1 MTKSHALKLRSLLPL
16 AAGVAIA
23 VAALYPL
30 AANQRS
36 AAAPQ
41 SAAATT
47 ADSAPSAKPYVVPDL
62 AERVAKFKL
71 VRMPFNS
78 ASLTAREKQM
88 IDKLVDASG
97 LLDCI
102 YWRQNDPEGLKLYLS
117 LASSKNP
124 QNESLRRYLKI
135 NGSRFDLIDD
145 DKPFV
150 GTQPM
155 PPGRGFFPG
164 APSDKAVALSEI
176 EEFARQVPDKK
187 VAIYSPHTI
196 VEGLQPQWMNRAPIY
211 SGRYAPRVI
220 PYHVAFVEF
229 LKPMAEDLREAAAL
243 SDDAAFAKFLRLRAD
258 ALLTDDYYA
267 SDSAWLDLANPK
279 FDVVFAPY
287 EVYDDSLLGVKT
299 TYGASVMIRN
309 DAESQKLA
317 LYQKYVPDLQA
328 ALPLAAADLP
338 SKRGKQSPMEVVD
351 SPYRAGDLLHGYQ
364 AVADNLPNDPRIH
377 EEKGSKKMFWKN
389 FMDARVNY
397 IILPLAQRTMRADQ
411 AAMASGEGYLA
422 DTIMHEISHGLGP
435 AFAHTAQGKV
445 QINEAIGSSYS
456 ALEESKADVVGEFC
470 YGWLIDHGVLPRER
484 RNITYA
490 SYVAGIFRTVR
501 FGVAEAHGAGEIMQF
516 NYYTE
521 QGAIRRDPG
530 SGLYVIDFEKMPAA
544 VASLAQELLEQE
556 ATGDRARTDAWFKKY
571 GGMPAELS
579 ALLAKTSDIPVD
591 IDPEFDF
598 HPVLK

>member
-1 MTKSHALKLRSLLPL
+1 MTKNSAGLFCAVGVL
-16 AAGVAIA
+16 AF
-23 VAALYPL
+23 AA
-30 AANQRS
+30 AFS
-36 AAAPQ
+36 AAAGRPQ
-41 SAAATT
+41 SAAAP
-47 ADSAPSAKPYVVPDL
+47 SPSAKLYVVPDL

-71 VRMPFNS
+71 VHMPLHS
-78 ASLTAREKQM
+78 AGLSVREKAM
-88 IDKLVDASG
+88 VAKLVDASG

-102 YWRQNDPEGLKLYLS
+102 YWRQSDPQGLKLYLS
-117 LASSKNP
+117 LADSKDP
-124 QNESLRRYLKI
+124 QDLLLRRYLKI

-155 PPGRGFFPG
+155 PLGRGFYPPPITRATFEQL
-164 APSDKAVALSEI
+164 VAENPKMK
-176 EEFARQVPDKK
+176 EQY
-187 VAIYSPHTI
+187 YSPLTI
-196 VEGLQPQWMNRAPIY
+196 IKYFGPIIEGPPEPERALAKYKPFI
-211 SGRYAPRVI
+211 RPV
-220 PYHVAFVEF
+220 PYHQEF
-229 LKPMAEDLREAAAL
+229 KRFLEPMAKDLREAAAL
-243 SDDAAFAKFLRLRAD
+243 SDDPGFAKFLRLRAD
-258 ALLTDDYYA
+258 ALLTDDYFA
-267 SDSAWLDLANPK
+267 SDIAWLDLENPK

-287 EVYDDSLLGVKT
+287 EVYDDSLLGIKT

-309 DAESQKLA
+309 DAESEKLA
-317 LYQKYVPDLQA
+317 LYQKYVPDLQE
-328 ALPLAAADLP
+328 ALPLPAADLP

-377 EEKGSKKMFWKN
+377 EEKGSKKIFWKN

-470 YGWLIDHGVLPRER
+470 YGWLVEHGGLPKER

-501 FGVAEAHGAGEIMQF
+501 FGVAESHGAGEIMQF
-516 NYYTE
+516 NYYVE
-521 QGAIRRDPG
+521 QGAIRRDPA

-544 VASLAQELLEQE
+544 IASLAKELLEQE
-556 ATGDRARTDAWFKKY
+556 ATGDRARTDAWFKKC
-571 GGMPAELS
+571 GWMPAELN

-598 HPVLK
+598 HPVVK

>member
-1 MTKSHALKLRSLLPL
+1 MTKNFTLTLRSLLPL

-30 AANQRS
+30 AANPHS
-36 AAAPQ
+36 AAAAQPTAASNAQ
-41 SAAATT
+41 SA
-47 ADSAPSAKPYVVPDL
+47 SSAKPYVVPDL

-71 VRMPFNS
+71 VHMPFNS
-78 ASLTAREKQM
+78 AGLSAREKQM
-88 IDKLVDASG
+88 VAKLVDASG

-102 YWRQNDPEGLKLYLS
+102 YWRQNDPKGLKLYLS
-117 LASSKNP
+117 LATSNDP
-124 QNESLRRYLKI
+124 QDLLLRRYLKI

-155 PPGRGFFPG
+155 SPGRGFYPPDMTRAAFEEIVAENPKL
-164 APSDKAVALSEI
+164 KARYYSPLTMIKNLTPIIEGPQGENGLARYKPFIRPVPYH
-176 EEFARQVPDKK
+176 EEFK
-187 VAIYSPHTI
+187 
-196 VEGLQPQWMNRAPIY
+196 
-211 SGRYAPRVI
+211 
-220 PYHVAFVEF
+220 EF
-229 LKPMAEDLREAAAL
+229 LEPMAKDLREAAAL
-243 SDDAAFAKFLRLRAD
+243 SDDRAFAKFLRLRAD
-258 ALLTDDYYA
+258 ALLSDDYYA
-267 SDSAWLDLANPK
+267 SDIAWLDLDKPK

-309 DAESQKLA
+309 DAESEKLA
-317 LYQKYVPDLQA
+317 LYQKYVPDLQE
-328 ALPLAAADLP
+328 ALPLPAADLP

-397 IILPLAQRTMRADQ
+397 IILPLAQRTMRSDQ

-422 DTIMHEISHGLGP
+422 DTTMHEISHGLGP

-470 YGWLIDHGVLPRER
+470 YGWLIDHGLLPKER

-516 NYYTE
+516 NYYVE
-521 QGAIRRDPG
+521 QGAISRDAVT
-530 SGLYVIDFEKMPAA
+530 GLYVIDFDKMPAA
-544 VASLAQELLEQE
+544 IASLAKELLEQE

-571 GGMPAELS
+571 GTMPPELS

>member
-1 MTKSHALKLRSLLPL
+1 MTKNSAGLSCAVGVL
-16 AAGVAIA
+16 AFA
-23 VAALYPL
+23 VTL
-30 AANQRS
+30 S
-36 AAAPQ
+36 AVGTRPQ
-41 SAAATT
+41 SAAAPS
-47 ADSAPSAKPYVVPDL
+47 SAAKLYVVPDL

-71 VRMPFNS
+71 VHMPFNS
-78 ASLTAREKQM
+78 AGLSTRERQM
-88 IDKLVDASG
+88 VEKLVDASG

-117 LASSKNP
+117 LANSKDP
-124 QNESLRRYLKI
+124 QDVLLRRYLKI

-155 PPGRGFFPG
+155 PPGRGFYFFG
-164 APSDKAVALSEI
+164 ADKELTRAAI
-176 EEFARQVPDKK
+176 EQIIEKSPDQK
-187 VAIYSPHTI
+187 AGIFDPHTI
-196 VEGLQPQWMNRAPIY
+196 VQYDITAQDWTNHFYRAKIT
-211 SGRYAPRVI
+211 
-220 PYHVAFVEF
+220 PYHVAFKEF
-229 LKPMAEDLREAAAL
+229 LEPMAADLREAAAL
-243 SDDAAFAKFLRLRAD
+243 SDAPAFAKFLRLRAD

-267 SDSAWLDLANPK
+267 SDIAWLDLENPK

-287 EVYDDSLLGVKT
+287 EVYDDSLLGVKA

-309 DAESQKLA
+309 DTESEKLA
-317 LYQKYVPDLQA
+317 LYQKYVPDLQE
-328 ALPLAAADLP
+328 ALPLPAANLP

-389 FMDARVNY
+389 FMDARVSY

-470 YGWLIDHGVLPRER
+470 YGWLIDHGVLPKER

-521 QGAIRRDPG
+521 QGAIRRDAA
-530 SGLYVIDFEKMPAA
+530 SGLYVIDFDKMPGAI
-544 VASLAQELLEQE
+544 ASLAKELLEQE

-591 IDPEFDF
+591 IDPDFDF
-598 HPVLK
+598 HPVVK

>member
-1 MTKSHALKLRSLLPL
+1 MTPITKSLRSLLPV
-16 AAGVAIA
+16 AAGAAIA
-23 VAALYPL
+23 VATLYPL
-30 AANQRS
+30 AANQH
-36 AAAPQ
+36 
-41 SAAATT
+41 AAATVQSAT
-47 ADSAPSAKPYVVPDL
+47 PSAADALGASAKPYVVPDL

-71 VRMPFNS
+71 VHMPFNS
-78 ASLTAREKQM
+78 AGLSAREKQM
-88 IDKLVDASG
+88 AAKLVDASG

-102 YWRQNDPEGLKLYLS
+102 YWRQNDPAGLRLYLS
-117 LASSKNP
+117 LEKSTGMRGS
-124 QNESLRRYLKI
+124 ESPSPLRSPIDIEILRYLKI

-155 PPGRGFFPG
+155 PPGRGFYPPDMTKQKF
-164 APSDKAVALSEI
+164 DTYVA
-176 EEFARQVPDKK
+176 AHPDQKT
-187 VAIYSPHTI
+187 ALYSPFTVVRTKPKSTPGSELI
-196 VEGLQPQWMNRAPIY
+196 A
-211 SGRYAPRVI
+211 I
-220 PYHVAFVEF
+220 PYHVEYREFVEA
-229 LKPMAEDLREAAAL
+229 MAQDLREAATL
-243 SDDAAFAKFLRLRAD
+243 SDDPAFAKFLRLRAA

-267 SDSAWLDLANPK
+267 SDIAWLDLENPK

-299 TYGASVMIRN
+299 TYGASLMIRN
-309 DAESQKLA
+309 DAESEKLA
-317 LYQKYVPDLQA
+317 LYQKYVPDLQE
-328 ALPLAAADLP
+328 ALPLPAADLP

-377 EEKGSKKMFWKN
+377 EEKGSKKIFWKN

-397 IILPLAQRTMRADQ
+397 IILPLAQRTMRPDQ

-470 YGWLIDHGVLPRER
+470 YGWLIDHSVLPKER
-484 RNITYA
+484 RDITYA

-501 FGVAEAHGAGEIMQF
+501 FGVAESHGAGEIMQF
-516 NYYTE
+516 NYYLE
-521 QGAIRRDPG
+521 QGAIRRDPAT
-530 SGLYVIDFEKMPAA
+530 GLYVIDFEKMPAA
-544 VASLAQELLEQE
+544 IASLAKELLEQE

-571 GGMPAELS
+571 GEMPAELG
-579 ALLAKTSDIPVD
+579 ALLAKTSEIPVD
-591 IDPEFDF
+591 VDPEFDF
-598 HPVLK
+598 HPLLK

>member
-1 MTKSHALKLRSLLPL
+1 MNPITKNFPLTLRSLLPL
-16 AAGVAIA
+16 AAGAAIA
-23 VAALYPL
+23 VATLYPL
-30 AANQRS
+30 VAILHS
-36 AAAPQ
+36 AAAAQ
-41 SAAATT
+41 STAASDVKPA
-47 ADSAPSAKPYVVPDL
+47 SSSKPYVAPDL

-71 VRMPFNS
+71 VHMPFNS
-78 ASLTAREKQM
+78 AGVSAREKEM
-88 IDKLVDASG
+88 VAKLVDASG

-102 YWRQNDPEGLKLYLS
+102 YWRQNDPQGLQLYLS
-117 LASSKNP
+117 LANSKDP
-124 QNESLRRYLKI
+124 QDELLRRYLKI

-155 PPGRGFFPG
+155 PPGRGFYPAG
-164 APSDKAVALSEI
+164 LTRKEI
-176 EEFARQVPDKK
+176 EDFVSQHPLVKDAYYNPL
-187 VAIYSPHTI
+187 T
-196 VEGLQPQWMNRAPIY
+196 
-211 SGRYAPRVI
+211 VI
-220 PYHVAFVEF
+220 RHVNIGGIPGNGATPYHIAFKEF
-229 LKPMAEDLREAAAL
+229 LEPMAADLREAAAL
-243 SDDAAFAKFLRLRAD
+243 SDDPAFAKFLRLRAD
-258 ALLTDDYYA
+258 ALLTDDYYP
-267 SDSAWLDLANPK
+267 SDIAWLDLENPK
-279 FDVVFAPY
+279 FDVIFAPY

-317 LYQKYVPDLQA
+317 LYQKYVPDLQE
-328 ALPLAAADLP
+328 ALPLPAADLP

-377 EEKGSKKMFWKN
+377 EQKGSKKMFWKN

-397 IILPLAQRTMRADQ
+397 IILPLAQRTMRGDQ

-470 YGWLIDHGVLPRER
+470 YGWLIDHGVLPKER

-521 QGAIRRDPG
+521 QGAISRDLATR
-530 SGLYVIDFEKMPAA
+530 LYVIDFEKMPAA
-544 VASLAQELLEQE
+544 IASLAKELLEQE

-571 GGMPAELS
+571 GTMPAELS

-598 HPVLK
+598 HPPLR